1 MRRAGGSGRFWPV
14 APDGNWLA
22 SGSRDNTIRIWDA
35 ATGQELFILRGHVG
49 GVLAVAVASDGSWL
63 ASGGADGT
71 VRTWD
76 AATGRERAILAG
88 HTSEVT
94 AVAVAPDGNWQIG
107 RAHV

>member
-1 MRRAGGSGRFWPV
+1 
-14 APDGNWLA
+14 
-22 SGSRDNTIRIWDA
+22 
-35 ATGQELFILRGHVG
+35 
-49 GVLAVAVASDGSWL
+49 VAVASDGSWL

-94 AVAVAPDGNWQIG
+94 AVAVAPDGNWLASGSRDNTIRIWDAATGQAQALMRLDG
-107 RAHV
+107 SVDACAWLSTNALVLGGSAGLYLFGFLSER